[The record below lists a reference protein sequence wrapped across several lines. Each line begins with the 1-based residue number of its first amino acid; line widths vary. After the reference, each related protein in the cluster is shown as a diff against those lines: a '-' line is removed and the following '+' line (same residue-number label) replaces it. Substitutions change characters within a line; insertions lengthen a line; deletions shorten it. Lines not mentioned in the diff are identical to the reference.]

1 MSGNS
6 KNISDVNRTAID
18 LVQDPFFTL
27 IGKDT
32 NLSSYWNDPKK
43 SCLGLFTCDLNLKDG
58 WIDNQKLP
66 IVYNKCDRE

>member
-43 SCLGLFTCDLNLKDG
+43 SFRF
-58 WIDNQKLP
+58 
-66 IVYNKCDRE
+66 VYLRFELERWMD

>member
-43 SCLGLFTCDLNLKDG
+43 SCLGLFTCDLNLKD
-58 WIDNQKLP
+58 
-66 IVYNKCDRE
+66 